1 MIRILSSIA
10 VFGAVTAAVVPA
22 YAEVTAKAPAAAAV
36 TGSIK
41 GTVLFEGEPPSREE
55 IVRDSDPYCE
65 KVKKQTEDVIVT
77 KGKLKDVLVRIKNGS
92 AGTFT
97 APTSPVLLDQK
108 DCMYS
113 PRVVGVMVGQK
124 LAVRNSDGTF
134 HNVRGTVAGK
144 QLWNNAQ
151 PKKAADLSL
160 DAGPKAGD
168 VVDLKCDVHP
178 WMSAFAVVQDHPFF
192 AVTGEDGAFTITG
205 LPQGSYVLEA
215 WHPQLG
221 KKELKVKIGK
231 GKKAAVTAR
240 FSYKATE

>member
-1 MIRILSSIA
+1 MIRILSLL
-10 VFGAVTAAVVPA
+10 AVTAAVLPA
-22 YAEVTAKAPAAAAV
+22 HAESTAPKPS
-36 TGSIK
+36 TGSIT
-41 GTVLFEGEPPSREE
+41 GTVLFEGEPPSRDE

-65 KVKKQTEDVIVT
+65 KVKKTTEDVIVT
-77 KGKLKDVLVRIKNGS
+77 KGKLKDVLVRIKNGTG
-92 AGTFT
+92 GTFT
-97 APTSPVLLDQK
+97 APPTPVLLDQK
-108 DCMYS
+108 DCMYT

-151 PKKAADLSL
+151 PKQAADLSL

-168 VVDLKCDVHP
+168 VVDLVCDVHP
-178 WMSAFAVVQDHPFF
+178 WMHAYAVVQDHPFF
-192 AVTGEDGAFTITG
+192 AVTGENGAFTITG
-205 LPQGSYVLEA
+205 LAQGSYVLEA